1 MTYLA
6 LCLICVVAIEL
17 FMALPF
23 LKALG
28 RLTEVSRKATKVIGS
43 PKISDHWKEKALQR
57 YSRDMAVCSISLGF
71 YMAVVFGAV
80 IALAFALDA
89 AMQPDVPT
97 LDYAMTV
104 EGLLLATGFAFL
116 YIFVRKR
123 LVPS

>member
-1 MTYLA
+1 MTSLA
-6 LCLICVVAIEL
+6 LGLICIVAIEL

-23 LKALG
+23 LKAVG
-28 RLTEVSRKATKVIGS
+28 RLSEVSRKATKVIS
-43 PKISDHWKEKALQR
+43 SSKISDHWKEKALQR

-71 YMAVVFGAV
+71 YMVVVFGAV
-80 IALAFALDA
+80 IALGFALDT
-89 AMQPDVPT
+89 AMQPEIST
-97 LDYAMTV
+97 LDYAMTM